1 MRLTAQTLN
10 LEFPMA
16 WLMQG
21 LVMISYDGFEDI
33 QMTDRHTTTYQ
44 QDKHTTS
51 FLQQAVG
58 KYQFTHWYEKIFFL
72 PNYTCCTLNME
83 EQSDTILRTL
93 HTKLST
99 HRYLF
104 QSQIARISVILAK
117 FAQTSVFLYKNNRKR
132 MTNISI

>member
-1 MRLTAQTLN
+1 MRLTAQTLLN

-33 QMTDRHTTTYQ
+33 QMTDRHTSTYQ

-58 KYQFTHWYEKIFFL
+58 KYQFTHWYEKIFF
-72 PNYTCCTLNME
+72 Y
-83 EQSDTILRTL
+83 
-93 HTKLST
+93 
-99 HRYLF
+99 
-104 QSQIARISVILAK
+104 QITRV
-117 FAQTSVFLYKNNRKR
+117 VH
-132 MTNISI
+132 